1 MIDRKINLK
10 VQVNRSE
17 SALEDESTLSQFS
30 PDSSPLLKATF
41 QPSEV
46 LLFKGIPG
54 DLREVEVMPL
64 FHSYGLIKDIL
75 IAHHKRYLFVQF
87 EDEDFAVKCYQDCTE
102 HIPNIRNHDLYVCY
116 TGKNKISKPKAL
128 LNPTSRFLQLKFNP
142 NYFEITSNQ
151 VLQMLPP
158 YGACERILVKR
169 AKTWEAYLEMED
181 VFKAIVTKDFL
192 QSQNLAHQF
201 TVSFASERDFGKE
214 DKDLRKEDK
223 GLDDPEESK
232 DLASEDF
239 SLPSPMGN
247 GGSFYDF
254 EQNFSMTA
262 FPCFPDP
269 YGGSNSPVLSPY
281 RNASPVLGPVSTM
294 QSPASPL
301 LAGRPRGISYPN
313 MTPHAHAHAH
323 THSPQMM
330 GNISPQHG
338 SPLLVPMSAG
348 PITTLNNVLLVKNL
362 PENITPLMLFKLFG
376 MYGNVMKIKILFNN
390 PEKAFIEF
398 QSPLQAELARAYLS
412 NSTIMGKS
420 LKIDFAKKGTVV
432 DISLLK
438 KEPDNQYLGDYSGS
452 ADHRY
457 KYVGSKNHANISPP
471 SKVLH
476 LSNMHPDKT
485 EKFYKELFKDH
496 GRIKKFI
503 FMKCE
508 EKMALVQMESVE
520 DALAIL
526 MNFHNFD
533 IDGKFLKVSFSK
545 YKKVKS

>member
-1 MIDRKINLK
+1 
-10 VQVNRSE
+10 
-17 SALEDESTLSQFS
+17 
-30 PDSSPLLKATF
+30 
-41 QPSEV
+41 
-46 LLFKGIPG
+46 
-54 DLREVEVMPL
+54 
-64 FHSYGLIKDIL
+64 
-75 IAHHKRYLFVQF
+75 
-87 EDEDFAVKCYQDCTE
+87 
-102 HIPNIRNHDLYVCY
+102 
-116 TGKNKISKPKAL
+116 
-128 LNPTSRFLQLKFNP
+128 
-142 NYFEITSNQ
+142 
-151 VLQMLPP
+151 
-158 YGACERILVKR
+158 
-169 AKTWEAYLEMED
+169 MED
-181 VFKAIVTKDFL
+181 VFKAIVTRDFL

-201 TVSFASERDFGKE
+201 TVSFASEREFYRE
-214 DKDLRKEDK
+214 DKELRKDDK
-223 GLDDPEESK
+223 AIDDPEESK

-239 SLPSPMGN
+239 SLPSPMAN
-247 GGSFYDF
+247 SSFYD

-269 YGGSNSPVLSPY
+269 YGGPNSPMLSASPY

-294 QSPASPL
+294 QSPGSPL
-301 LAGRPRGISYPN
+301 IVGRPRVLSHPH
-313 MTPHAHAHAH
+313 MTP
-323 THSPQMM
+323 HSPQML
-330 GNISPQHG
+330 GNIAPQQHG
-338 SPLLVPMSAG
+338 SPLLVPMSAS
-348 PITTLNNVLLVKNL
+348 PMNALNNVLLVKNL

-412 NSTIMGKS
+412 NSTIMGRS

-438 KEPDNQYLGDYSGS
+438 KEPDNQYLGDYSSS

-476 LSNMHPDKT
+476 LSNMHPEKM
-485 EKFYKELFKDH
+485 EKFYKELFKDY